1 MLLKNKNK
9 RTSNLNLI
17 QLLLLI
23 DLTLQPAAKYNNCES
38 EVNSSRSSRTKVKIW
53 LFFLKYSR

>member
-38 EVNSSRSSRTKVKIW
+38 EVNSSRSSRTKVKI
-53 LFFLKYSR
+53 